1 MGSVNVQKRGK
12 VYQYQFGIAHI
23 KGKRK
28 FINKSGFRTKAEAIE
43 AGTKAYTEYQNAG
56 VPFKE
61 QKISYSDYL
70 DYWVKNYCKTNL
82 KYNII
87 QAYETLIKKY
97 IKPYIGKYRLSTITS
112 VRLNTFITEL
122 CEEYDFSRAY
132 FKSILKVVKGF
143 FRDACDLYGFLKYNP
158 AITL

>member
-12 VYQYQFGIAHI
+12 VYQYQFEIAPV

-43 AGTKAYTEYQNAG
+43 EGTKAYTEYQNAG

-70 DYWVKNYCKTNL
+70 DYWLNNYCKTNL
-82 KYNII
+82 KYNTI
-87 QAYETLIKKY
+87 QAYV
-97 IKPYIGKYRLSTITS
+97 G
-112 VRLNTFITEL
+112 
-122 CEEYDFSRAY
+122 
-132 FKSILKVVKGF
+132 
-143 FRDACDLYGFLKYNP
+143 
-158 AITL
+158 